1 MKIIKETKNKENVEF
16 KFDNGA
22 WVSIDS
28 DTWECQS
35 DEDDDESEEVTS
47 IEKKKKKKTSTTNY
61 GKVSTAINK
70 MKNAGVSIEPPD
82 VNASDFT
89 FVPDVDSN
97 TIIYGLSGI
106 VKIGAE
112 LVSSIIDARPYTSI
126 EDFLSKAARN

>member
-1 MKIIKETKNKENVEF
+1 MNLAFRFPIIFWNCACLICDSAGNEEDIIEVDDYIDPVSCVGVLVEEE
-16 KFDNGA
+16 A
-22 WVSIDS
+22 
-28 DTWECQS
+28 EE
-35 DEDDDESEEVTS
+35 DEDDDELEEVAS

-97 TIIYGLSGI
+97 TIIYGL
-106 VKIGAE
+106 
-112 LVSSIIDARPYTSI
+112 
-126 EDFLSKAARN
+126 LSLIHI